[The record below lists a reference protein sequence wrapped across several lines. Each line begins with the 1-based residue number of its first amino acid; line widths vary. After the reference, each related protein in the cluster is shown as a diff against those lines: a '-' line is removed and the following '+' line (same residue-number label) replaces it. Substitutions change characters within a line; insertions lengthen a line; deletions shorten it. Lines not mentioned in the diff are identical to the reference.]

1 MFEEYTASKVNSGSR
16 VGVGVGLAVGV
27 GVGVTSG
34 LIVVVGV
41 GVVSGSVS
49 PPPSLSSHIT
59 LHILPYIK
67 KCVK

>member
-1 MFEEYTASKVNSGSR
+1 MFEEYTSSKVNSGSR
-16 VGVGVGLAVGV
+16 VGVGVGLAV

-49 PPPSLSSHIT
+49 PPPSLSIFTSNESIDHCIFLVT
-59 LHILPYIK
+59 
-67 KCVK
+67 